1 MSTFKDLDV
10 LRVLTKIEGILV
22 NETPLRI
29 GIDREGLIGSSVDAP
44 VYRVNGA
51 PCIPGSSLKGVF
63 RSFIEFLAVSKGYKI
78 HQPWDTAAIKEEVE
92 NGNFCIV
99 CGIFGNSELASHV
112 KVYDSLPIKESEIK
126 VFVKTGVGIDREF
139 GSVRPGHLFTEE
151 FVMPNTKWS
160 FRMDVYNIELFP
172 DPEDNRGQFLKTLLT
187 ILKSFGLSIGAR
199 KSVGCGLIKLLEAKW
214 EKYSII
220 DGLFKL
226 KERGVV

>member
-1 MSTFKDLDV
+1 MSDFRDLDT
-10 LRVLTKIEGILV
+10 LRVFTKIEGILV

-63 RSFIEFLAVSKGYKI
+63 RSFIESLAASKGYKI
-78 HQPWDTAAIKEEVE
+78 HQPWDTTAIKEEAKK
-92 NGNFCIV
+92 NNFCIV

-112 KVYDSLPIKESEIK
+112 KIYDSLPIKESEIK
-126 VFVKTGVGIDREF
+126 VFVKTGIGIDREF

-151 FVMPNTKWS
+151 FVIPSIKWS
-160 FRMDVYNIELFP
+160 FRMDVHNIELFP
-172 DPEDNRGQFLKTLLT
+172 NPEDDRGQFLKTLLT
-187 ILKSFGLSIGAR
+187 TLKSLGLSVGAR
-199 KSVGCGLIKLLEAKW
+199 KSVGCGLIKLSEAKW
-214 EKYSII
+214 EKYSVVN
-220 DGLFKL
+220 GLFQL